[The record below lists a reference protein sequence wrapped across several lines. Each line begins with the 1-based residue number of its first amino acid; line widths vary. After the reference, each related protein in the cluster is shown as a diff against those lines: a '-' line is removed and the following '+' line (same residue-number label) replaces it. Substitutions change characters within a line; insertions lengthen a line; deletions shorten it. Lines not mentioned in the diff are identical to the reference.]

1 MFWFLPLWERLPLLS
16 LWMLL
21 GATRGVCVEVG
32 AWCVLLKP
40 VISVLVV
47 NVFSGCSVDVLLGA
61 CVVKRLTV
69 VASDVVVVLEVVVMR
84 GVVVVV
90 VVVLVVVL
98 MIVLMVVVGVVVV
111 GAIVV
116 VVLRRTAQDKHFY
129 FILFQNY
136 TTSLFLSTA
145 SKV

>member
-1 MFWFLPLWERLPLLS
+1 M
-16 LWMLL
+16 
-21 GATRGVCVEVG
+21 
-32 AWCVLLKP
+32 LLKP

-47 NVFSGCSVDVLLGA
+47 NVFSGDVLLGA
-61 CVVKRLTV
+61 CVGRCLTV
-69 VASDVVVVLEVVVMR
+69 VASDVVVVLDVVVMR

-90 VVVLVVVL
+90 VLVVVL
-98 MIVLMVVVGVVVV
+98 MVVLMVVVGVVVV
-111 GAIVV
+111 VGVIVV

>member
-32 AWCVLLKP
+32 AWRVLLKP

-90 VVVLVVVL
+90 VLVVVL
-98 MIVLMVVVGVVVV
+98 MVVLMVVVGVVVV

>member
-1 MFWFLPLWERLPLLS
+1 M
-16 LWMLL
+16 
-21 GATRGVCVEVG
+21 
-32 AWCVLLKP
+32 LLKP

-90 VVVLVVVL
+90 VVLVVVL
-98 MIVLMVVVGVVVV
+98 MVVLMVVVGVVVV

-116 VVLRRTAQDKHFY
+116 VVLRRTAQDKQDNIHDAVLLFSY
-129 FILFQNY
+129 KVNFHADAFLFQNY